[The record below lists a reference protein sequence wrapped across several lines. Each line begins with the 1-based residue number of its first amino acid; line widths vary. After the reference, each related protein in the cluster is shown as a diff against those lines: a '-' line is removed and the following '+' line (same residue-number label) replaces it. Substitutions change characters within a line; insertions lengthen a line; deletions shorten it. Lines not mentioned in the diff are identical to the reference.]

1 LTATVAPVSVW
12 NLANGLTALRLVLV
26 PVFAW
31 LLFVGDGHESGWR
44 VAAAVTFAV
53 AAMTDRLDGD
63 IARRRGLV
71 TDLGKIA
78 DPIADKALT
87 GTALVGLS
95 LLGELSWWATVIVL
109 VREIG
114 ITLLRFVIIRHGVL
128 PAGRGG
134 KVKTAV
140 QGLAILLY
148 LLPLSGSAHVVAVV
162 VMACAVLL
170 TVVTGIDYVAQAYRL
185 RSTSE
190 RTRLRASRREVRS
203 AHDVGE
209 VGEVTAGQGGDA

>member
-1 LTATVAPVSVW
+1 MTTTAAPISVW
-12 NLANGLTALRLVLV
+12 NVANGLTALRLVLV

-31 LLFVGDGHESGWR
+31 LLFVEGGNDPEWR
-44 VAAAVTFAV
+44 IAAAVVFFV

-95 LLGELSWWATVIVL
+95 LLGELSWWVTVVVL

-134 KVKTAV
+134 KLKTVV

-162 VMACAVLL
+162 VMACAVML

-190 RTRLRASRREVRS
+190 RTRLRARRREV
-203 AHDVGE
+203 A
-209 VGEVTAGQGGDA
+209 TGQGAKDDG

>member
-1 LTATVAPVSVW
+1 V
-12 NLANGLTALRLVLV
+12 
-26 PVFAW
+26 
-31 LLFVGDGHESGWR
+31 DG
-44 VAAAVTFAV
+44 
-53 AAMTDRLDGD
+53 MTDRLDGD

-71 TDLGKIA
+71 TDVGKIA

-95 LLGELSWWATVIVL
+95 LLGDLSWWVTVVVL
-109 VREIG
+109 VREVG
-114 ITLLRFVIIRHGVL
+114 ITVLRFVVIRHGVM

-148 LLPLSGSAHVVAVV
+148 VLPLSGSAHAVAVG
-162 VMACAVLL
+162 VMACAVVL
-170 TVVTGIDYVAQAYRL
+170 TVVTGIDYLAQAW
-185 RSTSE
+185 
-190 RTRLRASRREVRS
+190 RLRATALMRAVGG
-203 AHDVGE
+203 VGE